1 MGLPLSR
8 PAVGEVFVG
17 SVCMGGGYY
26 WTSLGF
32 LFTITHYGKTADRGP
47 RVVRSE
53 LVALRIRP
61 QQYKSWSEQ
70 AKRQGVSL
78 PEWIRQVVD
87 RAARTG

>member
-1 MGLPLSR
+1 MARPLT
-8 PAVGEVFVG
+8 E
-17 SVCMGGGYY
+17 
-26 WTSLGF
+26 
-32 LFTITHYGKTADRGP
+32 DREL
-47 RVVRSE
+47 VRSE